1 MSLKNL
7 QPAGRGLRISLGIAL
22 LILGWALD
30 TSVWPWAIP
39 LRIFGLY
46 PLITGLAGWSPIRS
60 LLDSSKKQ
68 GIADTNGEDAH
79 G

>member
-1 MSLKNL
+1 MHLNNL
-7 QPAGRGLRISLGIAL
+7 QPAGRGLRITLGVAL

-30 TSVWPWAIP
+30 TAAWPWAIP

-46 PLITGLAGWSPIRS
+46 PLITGLVGWSPVRS
-60 LLDSSKKQ
+60 LLDSSKAWW
-68 GIADTNGEDAH
+68 IVDTNGEDTH